1 MSQKLLQKLN
11 KKTNIIGGMVRLLL
25 SATPSSPQTPRSKA
39 GGFSFTENDMYG
51 KKPKPA
57 KKPMKP
63 AKPGK
68 YAPKK

>member
-1 MSQKLLQKLN
+1 VYHHRWSSTTSSGYSFKPSNPLSQKL
-11 KKTNIIGGMVRLLL
+11 
-25 SATPSSPQTPRSKA
+25 
-39 GGFSFTENDMYG
+39 GGFSYKVITMYG
-51 KKPKPA
+51 KKPMKPA

>member
-1 MSQKLLQKLN
+1 
-11 KKTNIIGGMVRLLL
+11 
-25 SATPSSPQTPRSKA
+25 
-39 GGFSFTENDMYG
+39 MYG

>member
-1 MSQKLLQKLN
+1 VI
-11 KKTNIIGGMVRLLL
+11 T
-25 SATPSSPQTPRSKA
+25 
-39 GGFSFTENDMYG
+39 MYG
-51 KKPKPA
+51 KKPMKPA

>member
-1 MSQKLLQKLN
+1 
-11 KKTNIIGGMVRLLL
+11 
-25 SATPSSPQTPRSKA
+25 
-39 GGFSFTENDMYG
+39 MYG
-51 KKPKPA
+51 KKPMKPA

>member
-1 MSQKLLQKLN
+1 MLQKVN
-11 KKTNIIGGMVRLLL
+11 KKSSIVGGVVRLLL
-25 SATPSSPQTPRSKA
+25 STLLQALKPPGQKL
-39 GGFSFTENDMYG
+39 GGFLLRRNTMYG
-51 KKPKPA
+51 KKPMKPA

>member
-1 MSQKLLQKLN
+1 
-11 KKTNIIGGMVRLLL
+11 MVRLLL
-25 SATPSSPQTPRSKA
+25 SATPSSPQTLPAKSW
-39 GGFSFTENDMYG
+39 GGFLLRRNTMYG
-51 KKPKPA
+51 KKMKPA

>member
-1 MSQKLLQKLN
+1 VYHQRWNGAPPPQRHSFKPSNPPGQKL
-11 KKTNIIGGMVRLLL
+11 
-25 SATPSSPQTPRSKA
+25 

-51 KKPKPA
+51 KKPMKPM

-68 YAPKK
+68 YAPTKK